1 VRRLMFFVPLAL
13 AAVAVAALAPLAS
26 STPIA
31 SDSDP
36 HVVIG
41 FHESF
46 TGPSTLA
53 GTWIMAGAVSDSG
66 TRTEQL
72 SIGPSQNGTDA
83 PFTVV
88 VDYQGSL
95 GTFRL
100 VGRGVL
106 GPLGDRREAAEGTW
120 TIVTGTGDYAGATG
134 EGQFAVTGDFV
145 TNDVIGTGEGLL
157 RLAQ

>member
-1 VRRLMFFVPLAL
+1 MPRLTFFVPIAL
-13 AAVAVAALAPLAS
+13 AAVAAAALAPLAS

-72 SIGPSQNGTDA
+72 SIGPSQNGRDA
-83 PFTVV
+83 AFTVV

-120 TIVTGTGDYAGATG
+120 EVAGGTGDYAGATG
-134 EGQFAVTGDFV
+134 EGSFAATGDFA
-145 TNDVIGTGEGLL
+145 TNDVIGTGEGVL
-157 RLAQ
+157 RLAK